1 MGITDWLLET
11 LGASIINN
19 QGKVTEII
27 HNFQTLD
34 LYLCDCDVHF
44 VLLPL
49 DGLIR

>member
-1 MGITDWLLET
+1 MGITDWLLGR
-11 LGASIINN
+11 LGAPIINN

-27 HNFQTLD
+27 HNSQTLD
-34 LYLCDCDVHF
+34 LYLRDCGVHF